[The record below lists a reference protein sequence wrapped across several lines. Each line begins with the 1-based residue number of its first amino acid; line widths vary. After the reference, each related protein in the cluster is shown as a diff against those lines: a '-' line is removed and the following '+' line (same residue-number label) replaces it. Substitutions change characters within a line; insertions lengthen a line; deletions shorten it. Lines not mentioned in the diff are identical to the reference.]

1 MFNIESIFANKT
13 VLSCFFLFF
22 FDDGLYFLIP
32 SINAEIFKTTEELT
46 KIPKTPT
53 NEANA

>member
-1 MFNIESIFANKT
+1 MF
-13 VLSCFFLFF
+13 LSFF

-32 SINAEIFKTTEELT
+32 SINAQIFKTTEELA

>member
-1 MFNIESIFANKT
+1 MFNIESIFANNT
-13 VLSCFFLFF
+13 VLSCFFLF

-32 SINAEIFKTTEELT
+32 SINAQIFKTTEELA

>member
-1 MFNIESIFANKT
+1 MF
-13 VLSCFFLFF
+13 LSFF

-32 SINAEIFKTTEELT
+32 SINAQISKTTEELA